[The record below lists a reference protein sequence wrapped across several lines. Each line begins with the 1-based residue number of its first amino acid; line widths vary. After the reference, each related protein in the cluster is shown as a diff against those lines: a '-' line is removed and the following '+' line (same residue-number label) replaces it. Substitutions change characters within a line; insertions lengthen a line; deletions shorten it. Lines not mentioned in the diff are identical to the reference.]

1 MDFITFQLSINSK
14 EYHFN
19 KFLHRICQ
27 AKMYAL
33 KNTFYQNFVFV
44 TSVEISQLSEY
55 PWLYSIATV

>member
-1 MDFITFQLSINSK
+1 
-14 EYHFN
+14 
-19 KFLHRICQ
+19 
-27 AKMYAL
+27 MYAL